1 MFWNKKKVDN
11 NPLLQVVGCNVFWSS
26 VTICVLYIPFMVTV
40 QESMQ
45 FKYSVPSTPE
55 PDGVSPEHALR
66 GFNSLQGTW
75 QGYEVHTNR

>member
-1 MFWNKKKVDN
+1 
-11 NPLLQVVGCNVFWSS
+11 
-26 VTICVLYIPFMVTV
+26 MVYVITV

-66 GFNSLQGTW
+66 GYNSLQGTW